1 MLERLSALWG
11 AIGEPTPR
19 LPRQGRWRRGAWP
32 LALVAAVFALT
43 PWASSAASAATPPQA
58 ASSLCSKG
66 QQINV
71 GADASLSGTYSFFGE
86 PGIWGTQAY
95 IDYINSI
102 GGVDG
107 CKFKLD
113 VNNDQS
119 TPSVAADN
127 IRKEVVQNH
136 DQFLL
141 GPADSADGAAAI
153 PVIDSLHTVDLVWGS
168 GWYWTGTTKAEDT
181 QWAFPG
187 HFDVYHAENVIMNK
201 EVIVPHHWTRVG
213 VLMDVGAST
222 DTVGADEKALA
233 AQSHGAFQV
242 VGTQFLQP
250 GQTDDTP
257 QILNLL
263 ASHPQVII
271 DGVAPGQD
279 AVTALR
285 ALRAQTQTVAFGE
298 CAGCNNPSF
307 VSAVGGPSVMQN
319 VYITGDDSQLAQVL
333 PHTAANAHTINDI
346 NLYYEWM
353 KNSGHGAID
362 EINTAD
368 YSWQTMEMLVDAI
381 KSAHSLNETDIRN
394 ALAHQ
399 HNTTMYVTWH
409 RTPSDYENYTVNF
422 LPLDTVSSTGAFVPI
437 KPVS

>member
-1 MLERLSALWG
+1 MLERLFAVWG
-11 AIGEPTPR
+11 GVRRGAPR
-19 LPRQGRWRRGAWP
+19 APRAHRWRLRAWP
-32 LALVAAVFALT
+32 LAFVAGVLVVA
-43 PWASSAASAATPPQA
+43 PWASSAAGAATPPQA
-58 ASSLCSKG
+58 AGKLCSSG
-66 QQINV
+66 QKINV
-71 GADASLSGTYSFFGE
+71 GADASLSGTYSFFGQ

-95 IDYINSI
+95 IDYVNSI
-102 GGVDG
+102 GGVYG

-119 TPSVAADN
+119 TPSVAATN

-141 GPADSADGAAAI
+141 GPADSSDGAAAI
-153 PVIDSLHTVDLVWGS
+153 PVINSLRTVDLVWGS
-168 GWYWTGTTKAEDT
+168 GWYWTGTTKAQDT
-181 QWAFPG
+181 DWAFPG

-201 EVIVPHHWTRVG
+201 EVIVPHHWTRVA
-213 VLMDVGAST
+213 VLMDTGAST
-222 DTVGADEKALA
+222 DKVGADEKALA
-233 AQSHGAFQV
+233 AQSHGAFKV
-242 VGTQFLQP
+242 VATQFLQP

-263 ASHPQVII
+263 AAHPQVII

-298 CAGCNNPSF
+298 CAACNNPSF
-307 VSAVGGPSVMQN
+307 VAAVGGPSVMQN

-333 PHTAANAHTINDI
+333 PRTSANAHTINDI
-346 NLYYEWM
+346 NLYYKWM
-353 KNSGHGAID
+353 KKAGHGAID
-362 EINTAD
+362 QVNTAD

-381 KSAHSLNETDIRN
+381 KTAHSLNETDVRN

-409 RTPSDYENYTVNF
+409 RTPANYENYTVNF
-422 LPLDTVSSTGAFVPI
+422 LPLDTVSSTGTFVPV

>member
-1 MLERLSALWG
+1 VLDRLSTLIRGNAASWS
-11 AIGEPTPR
+11 PKPR
-19 LPRQGRWRRGAWP
+19 LRCRSAG
-32 LALVAAVFALT
+32 LATAALAAIALT
-43 PWASSAASAATPPQA
+43 SSAGAVAAATP
-58 ASSLCSKG
+58 ASASPLCSKG
-66 QQINV
+66 QVIRV
-71 GADASLSGTYSFFGE
+71 GADASLSGIYSFFGN

-107 CKFKLD
+107 CKFALN
-113 VNNDQS
+113 VENDQS

-127 IRKEVVQNH
+127 VRKEVIQDH

-153 PVIDSLHTVDLVWGS
+153 PVVDSLHVVDLVWGS
-168 GWYWTGTTKAEDT
+168 GWYWTGTSRAEDLE
-181 QWAFPG
+181 WAFPG
-187 HFDVYHAENVIMNK
+187 HFDVYHAENVAMDK
-201 EVIVPHHWTRVG
+201 EVIIPHHWTRVA
-213 VLMDVGAST
+213 VLMDVGQST
-222 DTVGADEKALA
+222 DTVGKDEEALA
-233 AQSHGAFQV
+233 KGQFHGAFKV
-242 VGTQFLQP
+242 VATQFLQP

-263 ASHPQVII
+263 AAHPQVII

-298 CAGCNNPSF
+298 CAACNNPSF

-333 PHTAANAHTINDI
+333 PRTSANAHTIQDI

-353 KNSGHGAID
+353 RKAGHGAINQ
-362 EINTAD
+362 INTAD

-381 KSAHSLNETDIRN
+381 RTAHSLSETAVRD

-399 HNTTMYVTWH
+399 RATTMYVTWH
-409 RTPSDYENYTVNF
+409 RTPSNYENYTVNF
-422 LPLDTVSSTGAFVPI
+422 LPLDTVSATGAFVPI